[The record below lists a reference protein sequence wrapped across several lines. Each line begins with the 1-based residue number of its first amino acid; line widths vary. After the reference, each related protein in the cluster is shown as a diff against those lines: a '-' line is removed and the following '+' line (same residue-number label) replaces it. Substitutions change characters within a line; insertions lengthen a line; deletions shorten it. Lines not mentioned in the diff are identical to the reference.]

1 MEALVIDEIQR
12 EQGEF
17 SHPEQGVDN
26 RYLKCT
32 LGGRPVLYVHLMI
45 SHEDDL
51 ALVHLT
57 HASFG
62 AQVLKA
68 LRSGL
73 SDVKA
78 FVRGCGA
85 HRLVGITDGTV
96 HNWARLMYLLGLDPI
111 QLPDG
116 RQIVVEEF

>member
-1 MEALVIDEIQR
+1 MEALVINEIQR
-12 EQGEF
+12 EQGVF
-17 SHPEQGVDN
+17 SHPEQGLDN

-32 LGGRPVLYVHLMI
+32 LDDTPVLYVHLMF
-45 SHEDDL
+45 SYEDDFAL
-51 ALVHLT
+51 AHLT
-57 HASFG
+57 HVRFG

-78 FVRGCGA
+78 FVRGCGV
-85 HRLVGITDGTV
+85 HRLVGLTDGAV
-96 HNWARLMYLLGLDPI
+96 HNWARLMYLIGLDPI

-116 RQIVVEEF
+116 RQIVVEEV